1 MPYPVQVKDA
11 IAVSDKKLDKFHF
24 SARPVGAP
32 TFDENTNTWSL
43 PVESLED
50 WDDTH
55 ASAALSIE
63 NYKPD
68 LSWAD
73 NLGYEDYTKIVDAIS
88 RGQNFYSKTEIEM
101 VVEFIVSHPESSW
114 LKYIDETIIVSGI
127 TGVIDCIIKI
137 DQSVLCEHI
146 KRILDDTERRRINIY
161 KINDK
166 DDVINRHTPLIN
178 VANNANNYMYYCDS
192 LIEKFLIKTNGFN
205 QCFIHDGESYSSVVV
220 KQISIADAQQYKVYI
235 YGADD
240 SSYTRILKTFEAA
253 KFLAESLTKLSKVIY
268 LDHLKSLGFTFTN

>member
-1 MPYPVQVKDA
+1 MPYPVQVKDSIA
-11 IAVSDKKLDKFHF
+11 ISDKKLDKFHF
-24 SARPVGAP
+24 SARPVGPP
-32 TFDENTNTWSL
+32 TFDENTNMWSL
-43 PVESLED
+43 PVELLED
-50 WDDTH
+50 CNDAW
-55 ASAALSIE
+55 ASAALSLE
-63 NYKPD
+63 NYTPD

-73 NLGYEDYTKIVDAIS
+73 NFGYEDYTKIVDAIS

-101 VVEFIVSHPESSW
+101 VVEFIVSRPESSW
-114 LKYIDETIIVSGI
+114 LQYIDETIIVSGI

-146 KRILDDTERRRINIY
+146 KRILDDTERRKMNIY

-178 VANNANNYMYYCDS
+178 VANNYMYYCDS

-205 QCFIHDGESYSSVVV
+205 QCFIHDGESYSSVVI
-220 KQISIADAQQYKVYI
+220 KEISTGDTKQYKVYI

-268 LDHLKSLGFTFTN
+268 RDHLKSLGFTFTN